1 MNKFIKK
8 ELEKCRIKLPEYNDD
23 TTYLFIPRNEDVK
36 NLEELKINHFYLF
49 EVADYIIN
57 EPPTFTLSANWNGG
71 TYPPEKRLNCE
82 VLEFV
87 GKMVKVL
94 SEGET
99 THIRWEGFLPRKSI
113 KMVLN
118 NKVLFSNSIRMF

>member
-1 MNKFIKK
+1 MKKLNKFIKK

-99 THIRWEGFLPRKSI
+99 THIRWEGYLPRKSI
-113 KMVLN
+113 KVV
-118 NKVLFSNSIRMF
+118 KEYE

>member
-57 EPPTFTLSANWNGG
+57 EPPTFTLSASN
-71 TYPPEKRLNCE
+71 
-82 VLEFV
+82 VFV
-87 GKMVKVL
+87 SVVVPFFFVYL
-94 SEGET
+94 V
-99 THIRWEGFLPRKSI
+99 RKYLYSI
-113 KMVLN
+113 KI
-118 NKVLFSNSIRMF
+118 KKDKTF

>member
-8 ELEKCRIKLPEYNDD
+8 ELEKCRVKLPEYNDD

-99 THIRWEGFLPRKSI
+99 THIRWEGYLPRKSI
-113 KMVLN
+113 KVV
-118 NKVLFSNSIRMF
+118 KEYE

>member
-8 ELEKCRIKLPEYNDD
+8 ELEKCRIKLPEYDDD

-36 NLEELKINHFYLF
+36 NLEELKVNHFYLF

-57 EPPTFTLSANWNGG
+57 EPPTFTLSVNWNGG

-94 SEGET
+94 
-99 THIRWEGFLPRKSI
+99 
-113 KMVLN
+113 
-118 NKVLFSNSIRMF
+118 

>member
-1 MNKFIKK
+1 MKKKLNKFIKK

-99 THIRWEGFLPRKSI
+99 THIRWEGYLPRKSI
-113 KMVLN
+113 KVV
-118 NKVLFSNSIRMF
+118 KEYE

>member
-1 MNKFIKK
+1 MRMKKLNKFIKK

-99 THIRWEGFLPRKSI
+99 THIRWEGYLPRKSI
-113 KMVLN
+113 KVV
-118 NKVLFSNSIRMF
+118 KEYE